1 MTLTPLIHCK
11 MDINMEN
18 KQKSPTDLE
27 SWKKLQNYHQN
38 NGFNL
43 KQLFAADKERF
54 EKFSIENDGLL
65 FDYSKNLIDD
75 NAKQLLLNLAEESD
89 LKGWIE
95 KQFIG
100 DKINNTEDR
109 AVLHTALRA
118 AKSEQVIVAGE
129 NVIPAVTAVQ
139 EKMFSFVSKV
149 HQGEWKGY
157 SAKQI
162 TNVVNIGIGGSHLGP
177 EMAVKALAPYQLDNI
192 TTHFIAN
199 IDADFIAQTLA
210 KLPHEQTLFII
221 SSKSFGTQETLENA
235 QAVREW
241 FIQQSGSEAAV
252 ASHFIAVSNNTEAAT
267 EFGIDAQNIFEMWDW
282 VGGRFSVWSTVGIS
296 VALSIG
302 VENFKAMLNG
312 AQQADEHFATAEL
325 ENNIPVIMGL
335 LGVWYRN
342 FFNVDSYSIVP
353 YIENLNLLVSYLQQ
367 ADMESNGKSITRNG
381 DPIDYQTGPVIW
393 GGTGANSQHAF
404 FQHLHQGSGFT
415 PVDFIA
421 AVAAHNDIGQH
432 HDLLLANCLAQASAL
447 MNGKTEEEVQLEM
460 EAKGVDASIIE
471 QLLPFRTFLGN
482 RPSSTL
488 LFDRMTPHSLG
499 KLIAFYEH
507 KIFVQGVIWQ
517 LNSYDQW
524 GVELGKQLA
533 NEIAPDII
541 NPTEDLEHDGSTNG
555 LIRHI
560 YEYRSSKEKGTLPS

>member
-1 MTLTPLIHCK
+1 
-11 MDINMEN
+11 MET
-18 KQKSPTDLE
+18 KQKLPTDLE
-27 SWKKLQNYHQN
+27 SWKKLQNYQQSN
-38 NGFNL
+38 QFNL

-75 NAKQLLLNLAEESD
+75 DAKKLLLNLAKESD
-89 LKGWIE
+89 LKGWIQ
-95 KQFIG
+95 KQFAG
-100 DKINNTEDR
+100 AKINNTEDR

-118 AKSEQVIVAGE
+118 AKSAKVLVAGDD
-129 NVIPAVTAVQ
+129 VIPAVTAVQ
-139 EKMFSFVSKV
+139 EKMFSFVNKV
-149 HQGEWKGY
+149 HAGEWKGY
-157 SAKQI
+157 TGKQI

-199 IDADFIAQTLA
+199 IDADFLTQTLA

-221 SSKSFGTQETLENA
+221 SSKSFATQETLENA

-241 FIQQSGSEAAV
+241 FIQQTGSETAV
-252 ASHFIAVSNNTEAAT
+252 VSHFIAVSNNTEAAI
-267 EFGIDAQNIFEMWDW
+267 EFGIDAQNIFEMWGW

-302 VENFKAMLNG
+302 VENFKAMLTG
-312 AQQADEHFATAEL
+312 AQQADEHFATTDFED
-325 ENNIPVIMGL
+325 NIPVIMAL

-342 FFNVDSYSIVP
+342 FFDVDSYSIIP

-381 DPIDYQTGPVIW
+381 DKIDYKTGPVIW

-404 FQHLHQGSGFT
+404 FQHLHQGTGFT
-415 PVDFIA
+415 PIDFIA
-421 AVAAHNDIGQH
+421 AVDVHTNIGQH
-432 HDLLLANCLAQASAL
+432 HNLLLANCLAQASAL
-447 MNGKTEEEVQLEM
+447 MNGKTVEEVQLEM
-460 EAKGVDASIIE
+460 ETKGVSADRIE
-471 QLLPFRTFLGN
+471 ALLPFRTFVGN

-488 LFDRMTPHSLG
+488 LFDRMTPKNLG

-541 NPTEDLEHDGSTNG
+541 NPKEELEHDGSTNG
-555 LIRHI
+555 LIRRI
-560 YEYRSSKEKGTLPS
+560 YECRSSEEKGTLPS